1 MRISSKT
8 KLGFNLYNIKLTE
21 KLSYHLNEMDFPI
34 AISQSDEF
42 SKTNITLLAFNDAQ
56 KINQRLLITKR
67 FTAQILISNA
77 HVY

>member
-1 MRISSKT
+1 
-8 KLGFNLYNIKLTE
+8 
-21 KLSYHLNEMDFPI
+21 MDFPI